1 MIMKCIN
8 ILPDLPL
15 AAGPG
20 ECSGTNLLHSS
31 KVPQGWGKPRNAV
44 ESADR
49 NDMVAE
55 YLVHRNPGIMDEQ
68 VIMPRTVL
76 QDYLGSQHNMPREQS
91 QPCLMAL
98 SSHGS
103 VRDDR
108 RSRSPIQQ
116 EEQDI
121 MGGILG
127 GSLPGRGHRP
137 LRVMTFL
144 GKVAVS
150 ESWMT
155 FGFDRRFQGW
165 LVRGVKGRV
174 LCDGLVLCQHES
186 FQNATHGDLISGRP
200 CCWCRSGFICDGSSS
215 RGFLRTQPDTT
226 AAAAA
231 ARSPA
236 PH

>member
-31 KVPQGWGKPRNAV
+31 KVP
-44 ESADR
+44 

-116 EEQDI
+116 EEQDM

-155 FGFDRRFQGW
+155 FGFDRRFQLWMKLPLDVFGIY
-165 LVRGVKGRV
+165 GE
-174 LCDGLVLCQHES
+174 ES